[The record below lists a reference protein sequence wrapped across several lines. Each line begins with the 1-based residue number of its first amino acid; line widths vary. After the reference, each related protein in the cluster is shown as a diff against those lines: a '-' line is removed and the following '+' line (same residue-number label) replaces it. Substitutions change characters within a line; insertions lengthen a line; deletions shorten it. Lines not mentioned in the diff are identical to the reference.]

1 MNLWRRVPT
10 RPAHLPPPAVTG
22 GWSRAP
28 HMPYGPG
35 ASWPSTT
42 AGPSG
47 NTPRS
52 PQQPPAAA
60 TPTRASTHVLL
71 FFLTLSSMM
80 VAGAMQQ
87 GVNPL
92 LGWNQIVHLVEGWPF
107 AATLLGILTVHE
119 FGHYF
124 AARRWGVKASL
135 PYFIPLPYLSF
146 LGTLGAVIRI
156 RSPIPHKRALL
167 DIGASG
173 PIAGF
178 VVAVL
183 ACAVGLPMS
192 QIVDAGYFGQLPRQ
206 LEPDTIL
213 LGEPLLYQLLSSW
226 LLPVVAEGQIVL
238 LSPVAFA
245 GWVGLFITAFNLFPV
260 GQLDGGHIVYALV
273 GDAHRLVGRLTFAT
287 LVALGTYGLYSLL
300 VELPPGWPSGWPGW
314 LALAL
319 LLTLFGRD
327 HPPPYH
333 PAITLDPRR
342 RLIGIVCL
350 LIFVL
355 CFTPVPF
362 GALVG

>member
-1 MNLWRRVPT
+1 MNLWRRYPT
-10 RPAHLPPPAVTG
+10 RPARLLEPASREWSSTPGAQYAPGAAWPRPPAPTPVPA
-22 GWSRAP
+22 SRP
-28 HMPYGPG
+28 SH
-35 ASWPSTT
+35 PST
-42 AGPSG
+42 
-47 NTPRS
+47 
-52 PQQPPAAA
+52 
-60 TPTRASTHVLL
+60 HILL
-71 FFLTLSSMM
+71 FFLTLFSMM

-92 LGWNQIVHLVEGWPF
+92 LGWDQLVHLVEGWPF
-107 AATLLGILTVHE
+107 AATLLAILTVHE

-135 PYFIPLPYLSF
+135 PYFLPLPYLSF

-178 VVAVL
+178 IVAIG
-183 ACAVGLPMS
+183 ACLIGLPMS
-192 QIVDAGYFGQLPRQ
+192 QIVDADYFGQLPRQ
-206 LEPDTIL
+206 LEPDAIS
-213 LGEPLLYQLLSSW
+213 LGAPLLFEALSSW
-226 LLPVVAEGQIVL
+226 LLPTIADDQVVL
-238 LSPVAFA
+238 LSPMAFA

-260 GQLDGGHIVYALV
+260 GQLDGGHIAYALT
-273 GDAHRLVGRLTFAT
+273 GDAHRQIGRLTFAG
-287 LVALGTYGLYSLL
+287 LVALGTYGAWSLF
-300 VELPPGWPSGWPGW
+300 VDLPTGWPTGWPGW

-327 HPPPYH
+327 HPPPFH
-333 PAITLDPRR
+333 PGIRLDRR
-342 RLIGIVCL
+342 RQMIGLACL
-350 LIFVL
+350 AIFIL